1 MVDKDE
7 DSDLT
12 KEIKEC
18 IRVDLEMRYLDPDIN
33 LLLLIASFLDPR
45 FKLKFVDD
53 RETVLDEMK
62 KQLTEILVSES
73 ETDSL
78 ASTVDT
84 PPATKKAKG
93 FGKILGKCLSGTT
106 TQLGLTPQEKVKQE
120 LDCYLGHPQLEIEES
135 PLSWWKIEHQRYP
148 HLSRLARK
156 YLCLCAT
163 SVPSERIFSVAGE
176 IVSDRRSAL
185 KPEKVDQLV
194 FLARNLK

>member
-1 MVDKDE
+1 M
-7 DSDLT
+7 
-12 KEIKEC
+12 
-18 IRVDLEMRYLDPDIN
+18 
-33 LLLLIASFLDPR
+33 
-45 FKLKFVDD
+45 
-53 RETVLDEMK
+53 
-62 KQLTEILVSES
+62 SES

-120 LDCYLGHPQLEIEES
+120 LDCYLAIGHPQLEIEES

-148 HLSRLARK
+148 HLSRLACK

-163 SVPSERIFSVAGE
+163 SVLSERIFSVAGE
-176 IVSDRRSAL
+176 IGEVPSSQR
-185 KPEKVDQLV
+185 K
-194 FLARNLK
+194 